1 MYKLADKSG
10 MSINTIK
17 YLYKKRGIPS
27 VRTIINICNA
37 FEIPVWVFF
46 YKESNDIPLS
56 GSVSTLI
63 NNYINLSDS
72 NKDLILT
79 LSKALK

>member
-1 MYKLADKSG
+1 M
-10 MSINTIK
+10 
-17 YLYKKRGIPS
+17 
-27 VRTIINICNA
+27 RTIINICNA

-46 YKESNDIPLS
+46 YKESVDIHLS
-56 GSVSTLI
+56 GSIPILV

-72 NKDLILT
+72 NKELILK